1 MDEWDEPDATEAG
14 RLFVAK
20 LLDEIDC
27 LRRELYDMQYT
38 IRIEQTLQT
47 KRNKLFGETMLL
59 SALLLKY
66 IKDKNESDMAAAE
79 AKLKQLIKES
89 EVFETQCS
97 MPVEVW
103 RELAEACGKMADT
116 RVLKNLSKP
125 SKT

>member
-59 SALLLKY
+59 SVLLLKY

-79 AKLKQLIKES
+79 AKLKQFIKES

>member
-27 LRRELYDMQYT
+27 LRRELDDMQYT

-59 SALLLKY
+59 SVLLLKY

>member
-59 SALLLKY
+59 SVLLLKY

>member
-14 RLFVAK
+14 RLFIAK

-59 SALLLKY
+59 SVLLLKY

>member
-20 LLDEIDC
+20 LLDEINC
-27 LRRELYDMQYT
+27 LRRELYDMQHT

-59 SALLLKY
+59 SVLLLKY

>member
-59 SALLLKY
+59 SVLLLKY

-116 RVLKNLSKP
+116 RVLKNLSKS